1 MVSDEER
8 AFDTEIDPKAKS
20 VSEVFVPVP
29 RKHKTREL
37 NPRERKKILSGAAGI
52 FRLGV
57 L

>member
-1 MVSDEER
+1 MVSDKER

-20 VSEVFVPVP
+20 ISKAFVSVS

-37 NPRERKKILSGAAGI
+37 SLRERKKILSGAAGI